1 MKLALLSEEKERIK
15 TFLEKL
21 GLKYQDQDYS
31 FYLED
36 GAQIIGTVS
45 VKGNIICLFGI
56 DPDYRGKNL
65 AGMMLSELINF
76 LYEKKIYYLQVYT
89 KPENLEIFKGLGFSE
104 IISTDKVS
112 LLESSHRPIR
122 RVLNELKQEYNIV
135 EEDIGSAVLNAN
147 PFTYGHLFLIKEAA
161 KRHQRFLVFV
171 LEEDCSFF
179 SFQDRIRLVK
189 EGTKDLANVTVLP
202 STTYLVSKLTFPTYF
217 LKEDVDEVK
226 EQALADAYIFKNYF
240 LPIFGIKKR
249 YLGTEEDPVT
259 NKYNQALGEVLKDRL
274 EIIERIRSDEIPVS
288 ASLVRKLFLE
298 KDYSALE
305 KLVPKTTLE
314 FLKNH
319 E

>member
-1 MKLALLSEEKERIK
+1 MKLALLTEEKERIK

-56 DPDYRGKNL
+56 DPDYRGENL
-65 AGMMLSELINF
+65 AGLMLSELINF

-89 KPENLEIFKGLGFSE
+89 KPENSGIFKALGFSE
-104 IISTDKVS
+104 IISTEKVS
-112 LLESSHRPIR
+112 LLESSHRPIQ
-122 RVLNELKQEYNIV
+122 RVLNELKREYNIV
-135 EEDIGSAVLNAN
+135 EEDIGCAVLNAN
-147 PFTYGHLFLIKEAA
+147 PYTNGHRYLIETAA

-179 SFQDRIRLVK
+179 KFQDRIRLVK
-189 EGTKDLANVTVLP
+189 AGTEDLANVTVLP

-226 EQALADAYIFKNYF
+226 EQALTDALIFKNYF

-249 YLGTEEDPVT
+249 YLGTEQDPVT
-259 NKYNQALGEVLKDRL
+259 NKYNQALQKVLGDQV
-274 EIIERIRSDEIPVS
+274 EIIERKRSDERPIS
-288 ASLVRKLFLE
+288 ASLVRKLYLE
-298 KDYSALE
+298 KDFTALE